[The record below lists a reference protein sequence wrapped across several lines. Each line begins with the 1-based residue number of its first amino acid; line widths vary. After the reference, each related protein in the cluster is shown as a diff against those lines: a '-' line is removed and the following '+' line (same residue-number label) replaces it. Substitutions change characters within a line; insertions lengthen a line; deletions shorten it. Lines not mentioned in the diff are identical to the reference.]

1 VSATID
7 VNDVGVSY
15 SVGEKQL
22 NVLRN
27 VNLHIEASSFTCF
40 LGRSGCGKT
49 TLLNA
54 IAGLVPYS
62 TGMLTVDGKSIAD
75 PFNRNRLAYVFQ
87 DHRLLPWRTAL
98 TNVAFALE
106 AQGMARRPRE
116 TRAQEALKLV
126 GLEGAGE
133 SYPHQL
139 SGGMRSRVA
148 LARALAIDPDVLLM
162 DEPFGALDA
171 QTRRTLQ
178 DELLRVWQQQSQTV
192 VFVTHDILEAI
203 TLADQIVVLAPD
215 RAGIRHIEPVELPRP
230 RRMADE
236 RVVRMFASL
245 NEMIEE

>member
-1 VSATID
+1 VSAAID
-7 VNDVGVSY
+7 VRDVGVTY
-15 SVGEKQL
+15 TVGEKQL

-27 VNLHIEASSFTCF
+27 VDLHIDASSFTCF

-54 IAGLVPYS
+54 IAGLVPHS
-62 TGMLTVDGKSIAD
+62 SGSLTVDGKPITD
-75 PFNRNRLAYVFQ
+75 PINRNRLAYVFQ

-98 TNVAFALE
+98 ANVAFPLE
-106 AQGMARRPRE
+106 AQGVARG
-116 TRAQEALKLV
+116 TRDARAGEALRAV
-126 GLEGAGE
+126 GLATAAG

-148 LARALAIDPDVLLM
+148 LARALAIEPDVLLM

-178 DELLRVWQQQSQTV
+178 DELLRVWQQRSQTI

-203 TLADQIVVLAPD
+203 LLADRIVVLAPD
-215 RAGIRHIEPVELPRP
+215 RAGIRHVEAVDLERP
-230 RRMADE
+230 RRMSDE
-236 RVVRMFASL
+236 SVVRLFSRL
-245 NEMIEE
+245 SEMIEE

>member
-1 VSATID
+1 MSAAID
-7 VNDVGVSY
+7 VRDVGVSY
-15 SVGEKQL
+15 GVGERRL

-27 VNLHIEASSFTCF
+27 VDLHIEASSFTCF

-54 IAGLVPYS
+54 IAGLVPFS
-62 TGMLTVDGKSIAD
+62 SGSLTVDGKPIGD

-98 TNVAFALE
+98 ANVAFVLE
-106 AQGMARRPRE
+106 AQGMAREPRE
-116 TRAQEALKLV
+116 ARARQALQLV
-126 GLEGAGE
+126 GLEAVTA

-178 DELLRVWQQQSQTV
+178 DELLRVWEQQRQTV
-192 VFVTHDILEAI
+192 IFVTHDILEAI
-203 TLADQIVVLAPD
+203 TLADRIVVLAPD
-215 RAGIRHIEPVELPRP
+215 RAGIRHIETVELPRP

-236 RVVRMFASL
+236 SVIRIFSKL